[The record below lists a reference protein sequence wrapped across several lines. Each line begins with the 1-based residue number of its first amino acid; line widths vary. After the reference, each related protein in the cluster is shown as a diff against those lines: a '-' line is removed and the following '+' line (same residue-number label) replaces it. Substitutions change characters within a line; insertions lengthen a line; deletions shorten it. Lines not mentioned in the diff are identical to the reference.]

1 MIFKLHNKNIVI
13 LNTRVFEL
21 FLYFKMNTM
30 KVESKNRMLKMYVT
44 KQ

>member
-1 MIFKLHNKNIVI
+1 MIFMITIILIVI

-30 KVESKNRMLKMYVT
+30 KVESKNRMFKMYVT